1 MSRFTESGLCSEL
14 LAMGK
19 IVLCNGGK
27 IGVVLF
33 SVTDS
38 FTDLSFSFFT
48 I

>member
-27 IGVVLF
+27 IGVVF
-33 SVTDS
+33 
-38 FTDLSFSFFT
+38 FLSLIRLVIFFCFT